1 MFRRQPANRRPVGAR
16 PVTPSALRPGARPGG
31 GVRRTKPVKRRSAG
45 LTPVRAGAALAL
57 LAAIGGLYGAIA
69 SDLFSART
77 TTVTGNTW
85 TSEEAILAAL
95 AVPTGQNVFT
105 VKTSELAGRVE
116 QLPAVA
122 AATVTVALP
131 DELRVE
137 VAERVALLAWV
148 VDDHTYLVDADG
160 TLFAELG
167 EAPPEAADALPHI
180 LDRRDVG
187 RALAVGSVLDEVTLD
202 AALRLGSLT
211 PDQVGSKA
219 SRLSMRLDDL
229 NGFVL
234 HAEPQKWNAVFGFY
248 TPTLRTTD
256 LIPGQVRLLRSF
268 LLAPDHDETNVIRI
282 ILADERSGTWVPR
295 VTPKPSA
302 SPKP

>member
-1 MFRRQPANRRPVGAR
+1 MFRRQPANRRPAGAR
-16 PVTPSALRPGARPGG
+16 PVKPSALRPGARPGG

-45 LTPVRAGAALAL
+45 LTPVRAAAALAL

-77 TTVTGNTW
+77 TTVSGNTW
-85 TSEEAILAAL
+85 TSEDQVLAAL
-95 AVPTGQNVFT
+95 AVPAGQNVFT
-105 VKTSELAGRVE
+105 VKTWELEGRVE

-122 AATVTVALP
+122 GATVTVALP
-131 DELRVE
+131 DQLHVD
-137 VAERVALLAWV
+137 VAEREALLAWV
-148 VDDHTYLVDADG
+148 VDDHTYLVDGDG
-160 TLFAELG
+160 ALFTELG
-167 EAPPEAADALPHI
+167 EDPPEEADALPHI
-180 LDRRDVG
+180 VDRRDAG
-187 RALAVGSVLDEVTLD
+187 RALAVGSVLDDVTLD

-211 PDQVGSKA
+211 PEQIGSQA
-219 SRLSMRLDDL
+219 ERLSMRLDDL

-234 HAEPQKWNAVFGFY
+234 HAEPQKWNAIFGFY

-268 LLAPDHDETNVIRI
+268 LLAPEHEETNVIRI

-295 VTPKPSA
+295 VTPKPST